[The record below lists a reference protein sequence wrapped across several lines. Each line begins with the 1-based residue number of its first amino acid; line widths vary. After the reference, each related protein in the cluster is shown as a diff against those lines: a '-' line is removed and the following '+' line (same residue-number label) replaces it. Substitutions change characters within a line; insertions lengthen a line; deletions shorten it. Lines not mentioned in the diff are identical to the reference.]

1 MKARYSKHYQISEE
15 ALSFLIERTQVLH
28 ALVKAACENHLI
40 TLAGEIAEE
49 KSKR

>member
-28 ALVKAACENHLI
+28 ALVKTVCENHLI
-40 TLAGEIAEE
+40 TLAGEIAEQ
-49 KSKR
+49 KSRR

>member
-28 ALVKAACENHLI
+28 GLVKAVCKSHLI
-40 TLAGEIAEE
+40 TLDGEIAEE
-49 KSKR
+49 KSGR